1 MLQGI
6 LAHLNHLRNILVIN
20 QAAVLVQAK
29 KIHGIRK
36 QTAFIL

>member
-6 LAHLNHLRNILVIN
+6 LALLNHLRDILIIN
-20 QAAVLVQAK
+20 QAVVLVHAR